1 MISLCSDVFL
11 PAPLTQTIVISGVGY
26 LLPSLIFDTY
36 VSFSRYTT
44 TEIVPTLKTHHG
56 LGFQTFNSINYARAL
71 LPDHTMC
78 LFHYFVHRN
87 MMAKLQLV
95 SNLRRPSSKSLMRGY
110 GIPETAPHPC
120 IWAGIVNLQPSC
132 IRGLYSH
139 LGDQAVSLVT
149 RDVTKLWRS
158 GDAHDDQLWRHFA
171 F

>member
-36 VSFSRYTT
+36 VSFSRYTA

-87 MMAKLQLV
+87 MRAKFQPCL
-95 SNLRRPSSKSLMRGY
+95 K
-110 GIPETAPHPC
+110 PETTVFKEPDEG
-120 IWAGIVNLQPSC
+120 IWDPRNRPPP
-132 IRGLYSH
+132 LYLSW
-139 LGDQAVSLVT
+139 DC
-149 RDVTKLWRS
+149 KLTT
-158 GDAHDDQLWRHFA
+158 
-171 F
+171 